1 MEKNE
6 SLTALGQHL
15 AKIPVDVRI
24 GKLMILGAIFQCL
37 DSVLTICACLSHK
50 TPFVSPFLKRR
61 EADARKRQFAISNS
75 DHLTVLN
82 AYRKWRE
89 AHKKSKVGGQIYAD
103 ENYLSHRVLETIVEM
118 KYQFLELLV
127 DIGFV
132 HMDIA
137 TKPFK
142 GKKIEDNIVE
152 LTGNL
157 LNANSENS
165 RLIAGILCSSL
176 YPNIVKIMTPV
187 TNYVSTISGAMPRQ
201 FNGKLFRLNF
211 SSLLN
216 AFFSFRIE
224 I

>member
-6 SLTALGQHL
+6 SLTALGLHL

-50 TPFVSPFLKRR
+50 SPFVSPFLKRR
-61 EADARKRQFAISNS
+61 EADARKRRFAISNS

-89 AHKKSKVGGQIYAD
+89 QHKKSKNAGRIYAE
-103 ENYLSHRVLETIVEM
+103 ENFLSQRVLETIVEM

-132 HMDIA
+132 HMDIS
-137 TKPFK
+137 KSFR

-152 LTGNL
+152 ITGNL

-176 YPNIVKIMTPV
+176 YPNIVKILTPV
-187 TNYVSTISGAMPRQ
+187 TNYVSTVSGAMPRQ
-201 FNGKLFRLNF
+201 FNGKFL
-211 SSLLN
+211 
-216 AFFSFRIE
+216 
-224 I
+224 